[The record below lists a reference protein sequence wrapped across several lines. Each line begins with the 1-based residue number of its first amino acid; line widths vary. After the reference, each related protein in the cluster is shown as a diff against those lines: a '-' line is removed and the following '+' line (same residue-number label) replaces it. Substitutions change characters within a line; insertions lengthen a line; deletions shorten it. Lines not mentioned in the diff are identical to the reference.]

1 MEDYENKFRISHNLR
16 GRRQRNKV
24 WMEMHVS
31 QPKAGPLL
39 TSTTV
44 SGLLDVGRSIHLL
57 TGVEATFDKDQC
69 GERRHLLTTYIQMKK
84 EAMQTKQQE
93 EELLQS
99 YYCS

>member
-1 MEDYENKFRISHNLR
+1 
-16 GRRQRNKV
+16 
-24 WMEMHVS
+24 MHVS

-39 TSTTV
+39 TSTV

-57 TGVEATFDKDQC
+57 TGVEVTFDKDQC
-69 GERRHLLTTYIQMKK
+69 EERRHLLTTYIQMKK
-84 EAMQTKQQE
+84 EAMQTKRQE

>member
-1 MEDYENKFRISHNLR
+1 
-16 GRRQRNKV
+16 
-24 WMEMHVS
+24 MHVS

-57 TGVEATFDKDQC
+57 TGVEVTFDKDQC

-84 EAMQTKQQE
+84 KAMQTKRQE

>member
-1 MEDYENKFRISHNLR
+1 
-16 GRRQRNKV
+16 
-24 WMEMHVS
+24 MEMHVS

-84 EAMQTKQQE
+84 EAMQTKRQE

>member
-1 MEDYENKFRISHNLR
+1 MEDYENKVRILHNLR
-16 GRRQRNKV
+16 GRRQRNQV

-39 TSTTV
+39 TSTV
-44 SGLLDVGRSIHLL
+44 SGLLDVGSSIHLL

-84 EAMQTKQQE
+84 EAMQTKRQE

>member
-1 MEDYENKFRISHNLR
+1 
-16 GRRQRNKV
+16 
-24 WMEMHVS
+24 MHVS
-31 QPKAGPLL
+31 QPKAGPFL
-39 TSTTV
+39 TSTIV

-57 TGVEATFDKDQC
+57 TGVEATSDKDQC

-84 EAMQTKQQE
+84 EAMQTKRQE